1 MHVDVATLYIRN
13 VPEELWAELRASAL
27 KNGRSL
33 NAEVIA
39 RLKGDVEDWRG
50 NPEWWARF
58 EARRA
63 RMKAALSPDARSPED
78 LIREDRDNR

>member
-27 KNGRSL
+27 RNGRSL

-39 RLKGDVEDWRG
+39 RLRGDTEDWRG

-63 RMKAALSPDARSPED
+63 RMRASISPDAPSPEE
-78 LIREDRDNR
+78 LIREDRDSR

>member
-13 VPEELWAELRASAL
+13 VPEELWVELRASAL
-27 KNGRSL
+27 RNGRSL

-39 RLKGDVEDWRG
+39 RLRGDTSDWRG
-50 NPEWWARF
+50 DPEWWARF

-63 RMKAALSPDARSPED
+63 RMKATLGADAPAPED
-78 LIREDRDNR
+78 LIREDRDAR